1 MARLGVLVQRA
12 RCVLH
17 PRSCA
22 ASPVRGSRP
31 ATGSGKGETD
41 PATVGPPGAGV
52 PVTMRLAAIGGDG
65 MSDKP
70 NVTAAT
76 PIWRIVFTRELRD
89 LWVGGKALYMILMY
103 TLLLGVY
110 AFVMASNA

>member
-1 MARLGVLVQRA
+1 
-12 RCVLH
+12 
-17 PRSCA
+17 
-22 ASPVRGSRP
+22 
-31 ATGSGKGETD
+31 
-41 PATVGPPGAGV
+41 
-52 PVTMRLAAIGGDG
+52 

-103 TLLLGVY
+103 TLLLGGY
-110 AFVMASNA
+110 AFVMAITAGVGFFIDLTIVTYPFSGERDRATLEGLLLSPASRRQIVLGKLLAATS